1 MNNLKVTIDV
11 NVNLSKETIAA
22 FASLFAGCSNG
33 NPLSTKVEETKVE
46 EVKAEPVKEVKAEP
60 VKEVKAELAKEVKA
74 ELAKEVKAEETK
86 PARTI
91 DDLRLLAR
99 DVINKGDSYRT
110 KVKEYLTSIGVAK
123 ITALAPEQYDACYD
137 FLNSL

>member
-74 ELAKEVKAEETK
+74 EETK

>member
-33 NPLSTKVEETKVE
+33 NPLP
-46 EVKAEPVKEVKAEP
+46 A
-60 VKEVKAELAKEVKA
+60 
-74 ELAKEVKAEETK
+74 KAEETK
-86 PARTI
+86 PAKAEETKPTRTI

-110 KVKEYLTSIGVAK
+110 KVKEYLTSAGVAK